1 MVDVVSAAW
10 NQSNRTDII
19 KVVADVAERFLEWI
33 NLGPEQLHKFMKR
46 KVKIH
51 ERRRG
56 RRFTERSEEYTEIA
70 GLEIHED
77 DRFCFTCCNGI
88 QKFDCKFTGI

>member
-51 ERRRG
+51 ERRR
-56 RRFTERSEEYTEIA
+56 FTERSEEYTEIA